1 MNHEQIALVQTSFE
15 HVLPIADA
23 AAALFYE
30 RLFALDPTLQPLFT
44 GDMHEQ
50 GRKLMTMIRFVVKG
64 LHQLELLIPSV
75 QDLGRCHAAYGVL
88 DNHYD
93 TVGVALLATLD
104 QGLGERFTPEVRA
117 AWVSAYILL
126 AGTMRGRMIDTIA
139 Y

>member
-1 MNHEQIALVQTSFE
+1 MNPEQIALVQMSFE
-15 HVLPIADA
+15 HVLPIADI

-30 RLFALDPTLQPLFT
+30 RLFALDPTLQPLFQ

-50 GRKLMTMIRFVVKG
+50 GRKLMTMLRFVVKG
-64 LHQLELLIPSV
+64 LLQLELLIPSV
-75 QDLGRCHAAYGVL
+75 QNLGRRHAAYGVL
-88 DNHYD
+88 DKHYD

-126 AGTMRGRMIDTIA
+126 AGTMRTAG
-139 Y
+139 

>member
-1 MNHEQIALVQTSFE
+1 MNPEQIALVQASFE

-30 RLFALDPTLQPLFT
+30 RLFALDSTLQPLFT
-44 GDMHEQ
+44 GDMREQ
-50 GRKLMTMIRFVVKG
+50 GRKLMTMIRFVVNG

-75 QDLGRCHAAYGVL
+75 QNLGRRHAAYGVL
-88 DNHYD
+88 DKHYD
-93 TVGVALLATLD
+93 TVGVALLAMLD

-126 AGTMRGRMIDTIA
+126 ASAMRAAG
-139 Y
+139 